1 MCPATEARD
10 ADFYAQFVEA
20 CHSEQGLAD
29 IAAWLRDHYSDRLP
43 SRPPASDT
51 ALVADALVE
60 DFVAVINDHVDE
72 NRMYPIAVRAKDM
85 GDIVDHLTNRKVS
98 ATHRVKALKR
108 GGWSIGKVMEQ
119 RAYWRGEKKP
129 DHFDDDLRRQLVE
142 F

>member
-1 MCPATEARD
+1 MSEGIVRNVLCRSD
-10 ADFYAQFVEA
+10 A
-20 CHSEQGLAD
+20 
-29 IAAWLRDHYSDRLP
+29 LP
-43 SRPPASDT
+43 SRPPVNDT

-60 DFVAVINDHVDE
+60 DFVAVINDHVDTK
-72 NRMYPIAVRAKDM
+72 RMYPIAVRAKDM
-85 GDIVDHLTNRKVS
+85 GDIVDHLTNRRVS

-108 GGWSIGKVMEQ
+108 GGWSVGKVMEQ